1 MKKLLLILLAVT
13 VVFGFSACNDSSG
26 TALVSGDYNVADE
39 DALVTA
45 IETAESGDV
54 IALTDD
60 ITMEATALTIS
71 KSLTIEGNG
80 FTLTI
85 PGDAKDYSSSGIYIS
100 GMESGDVA
108 IKNLTVKATGT
119 YGSQTALIYLHYCGA
134 TNVTLSDVTLDCAG
148 TGALGISSTYSL
160 TGTLTVDNCKINDS
174 KYGIYLNSAGNAGND
189 RWKKISVPADATD
202 ILTVG
207 AVDSLRRNTLFS
219 SLGNTADGR
228 IKPDVM
234 ALGEGAAAFEV
245 DGSITRVNGTSFS
258 TPILCG
264 MVACLWQAFPDRR
277 PEEVIDAVRRSADNA
292 NHPDNVYG
300 YGIPD
305 MWKAYQILK
314 ED

>member
-1 MKKLLLILLAVT
+1 MKKLLLILLAVA

-26 TALVSGDYNVADE
+26 TALVNGDYNVADE

-45 IETAESGDV
+45 IESAESGDV

-134 TNVTLSDVTLDCAG
+134 TNVTLSDVILDCAG

-174 KYGIYLNSAGNAGND
+174 KYGIYLNSVGNAEIKGTEIANT
-189 RWKKISVPADATD
+189 KYNGIY
-202 ILTVG
+202 LTSDCKNVKLNG
-207 AVDSLRRNTLFS
+207 NTLT
-219 SLGNTADGR
+219 GIAT
-228 IKPDVM
+228 
-234 ALGEGAAAFEV
+234 
-245 DGSITRVNGTSFS
+245 VNY
-258 TPILCG
+258 
-264 MVACLWQAFPDRR
+264 D
-277 PEEVIDAVRRSADNA
+277 EEVAYNTGIYCEEQTSIIEYTDNSVTMTRS
-292 NHPDNVYG
+292 
-300 YGIPD
+300 
-305 MWKAYQILK
+305 
-314 ED
+314 EDPETNYTVAE